1 MNTTTPI
8 PAGVSRRR
16 RLVGLVVAGTAIA
29 TVTGGVVVD
38 KPHERVTTNIPT
50 REAVLTSLNPAER
63 HNVEGIGALT
73 PGHLAA
79 GYGNEPLDSTPPT
92 TRDISTTAAVLVG
105 LGLRERQYVEGI
117 MAMSPEQLAAGY
129 GNQPL
134 DSTTAAVLAG
144 LGQHERQYVEGIMA
158 MSPEQL
164 AATFS
169 GPSGPVAPVAV
180 VSVGD
185 A

>member
-1 MNTTTPI
+1 
-8 PAGVSRRR
+8 VSRRR
-16 RLVGLVVAGTAIA
+16 CLVGLVLAGATIA
-29 TVTGGVVVD
+29 TVTGAVVVEE
-38 KPHERVTTNIPT
+38 PHERVTTNIST

-63 HNVEGIGALT
+63 HDVEGIGALT

-92 TRDISTTAAVLVG
+92 TRDISTTAAVLAG
-105 LGLRERQYVEGI
+105 LGLREGQYVEGI
-117 MAMSPEQLAAGY
+117 MAMSPEQLAAAY

-134 DSTTAAVLAG
+134 DSATAAVLTG
-144 LGQHERQYVEGIMA
+144 LGRRERQYVEGIVA
-158 MSPEQL
+158 MSPEKR

-169 GPSGPVAPVAV
+169 GPGGPVAPVAV

-185 A
+185 D